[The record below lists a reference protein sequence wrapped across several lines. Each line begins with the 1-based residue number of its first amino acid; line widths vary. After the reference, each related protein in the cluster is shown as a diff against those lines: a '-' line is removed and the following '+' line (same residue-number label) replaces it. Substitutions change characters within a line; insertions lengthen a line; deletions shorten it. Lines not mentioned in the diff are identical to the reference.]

1 MGDDNFLKGG
11 RMLAAALNLFGALGL
26 TVLFGL
32 FVHFVAAWEEERVR
46 RRKLQDAALALGTT
60 VSALERDEKYF
71 PLLLQYLSNRYSSE
85 LLRNRISDLCG
96 LLRTVWGWLAS
107 ILQVIVFGVV
117 CWRMYQDGPGLA
129 AFMWAVF
136 AISVLSWLASV
147 VFSFACLLVTGRY
160 PGEAKNGRKGLA
172 AYAEQQAPSAA
183 S

>member
-1 MGDDNFLKGG
+1 
-11 RMLAAALNLFGALGL
+11 MLAASLNVFGALGL

-32 FVHFVAAWEEERVR
+32 LVHFVAAWEEERVR

-117 CWRMYQDGPGLA
+117 
-129 AFMWAVF
+129 
-136 AISVLSWLASV
+136 
-147 VFSFACLLVTGRY
+147 LLEECTKMVQG
-160 PGEAKNGRKGLA
+160 
-172 AYAEQQAPSAA
+172 
-183 S
+183 